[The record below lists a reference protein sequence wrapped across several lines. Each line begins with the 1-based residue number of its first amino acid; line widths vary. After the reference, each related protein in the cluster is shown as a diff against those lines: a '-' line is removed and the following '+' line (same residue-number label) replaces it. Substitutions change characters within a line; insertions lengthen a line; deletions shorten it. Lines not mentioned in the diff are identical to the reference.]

1 MTTQPLTEN
10 QMEHVK
16 RNLVDYFEDCISGT
30 DKLIATLEIIAKEDD
45 DEVIR
50 NEAVK
55 FLEQHHTTLLIYQ
68 QIIISIRSGALNPVF
83 GF

>member
-1 MTTQPLTEN
+1 MTTQPLTQN
-10 QMEHVK
+10 QMEQIKH
-16 RNLVDYFEDCISGT
+16 NLIDYFEHCITGT
-30 DKLIATLEIIAKEDD
+30 VNLISILETLSKEDD

-50 NEAVK
+50 NESLR
-55 FLEQHHTTLLIYQ
+55 FLEHHHASLLVYQ

>member
-16 RNLVDYFEDCISGT
+16 RNLVDYFEHCIS
-30 DKLIATLEIIAKEDD
+30 DAVKLIDTLEIIAKEDD
-45 DEVIR
+45 EEVIR
-50 NEAVK
+50 NEAAK
-55 FLEQHHTTLLIYQ
+55 FVEHHRASLLVYH